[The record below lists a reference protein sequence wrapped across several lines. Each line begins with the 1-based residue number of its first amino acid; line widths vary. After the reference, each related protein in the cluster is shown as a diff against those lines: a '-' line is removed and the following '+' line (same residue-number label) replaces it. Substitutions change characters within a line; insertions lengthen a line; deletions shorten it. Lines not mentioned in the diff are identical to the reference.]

1 MFLFS
6 QARELSLNG
15 LSKIY
20 SSFQDYVKA
29 KSHWT
34 ESNNKGI
41 LYSAETGVKTTEI
54 EERLNLTSLKKEVGE
69 FLSAGVS

>member
-1 MFLFS
+1 M
-6 QARELSLNG
+6 NG

-20 SSFQDYVKA
+20 SSLQDYVKA

-41 LYSAETGVKTTEI
+41 FYSAAMGVKTTEI
-54 EERLNLTSLKKEVGE
+54 EERLNLTSLKKEVGK